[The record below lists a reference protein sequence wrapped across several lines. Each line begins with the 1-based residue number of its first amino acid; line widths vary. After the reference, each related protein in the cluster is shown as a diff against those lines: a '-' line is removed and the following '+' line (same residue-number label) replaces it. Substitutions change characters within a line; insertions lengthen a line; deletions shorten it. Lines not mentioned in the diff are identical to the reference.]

1 MKLAP
6 AASASWW
13 FITRKYPPAVGGMER
28 LSYELMTRMSLR
40 RPTTEVVLRR
50 RAWTMPLFMATAAA
64 RLVAG
69 CVKGEVAFVHL
80 SDGVLAPLALIARM
94 FRVPVGV
101 TLHGLDVVY
110 DALAYRAWRSAFL
123 RGFDLYVCNSEA
135 TRVAARGIGLPG
147 ARLRVIGIGVDAP
160 PGSHDATRET
170 DCLLFVGRLVRRKGL
185 AWFVR
190 HVLPTLAHTRP
201 QVRLVVL
208 GDGPERE
215 AIVAS
220 ARDAGVADRLVWPA
234 SRDDATKAQWL
245 ARATLCIMPNVPVRG
260 DMEGFGI
267 VALEAAA
274 AACPVVAADLEGLRE
289 AVAEGR
295 AGTLVPAADAPAW
308 IRATSELLDDPA
320 RRDQA
325 AENARRYVLRHFQWD
340 AIVDAYE
347 RAFTEAILARHPR
360 LVA

>member
-1 MKLAP
+1 MKP
-6 AASASWW
+6 ASAQSARWW

-40 RPTTEVVLRR
+40 RPTAEVILRR
-50 RAWTMPLFMATAAA
+50 RAWTLPFFMATAAA

-69 CVKGEVAFVHL
+69 CVRGEVAFVHL
-80 SDGVLAPLALIARM
+80 SDGVLAPLALIARL

-110 DALAYRAWRSAFL
+110 DTLAYRAWRNAFL

-135 TRVAARGIGLPG
+135 TCAAARGIGLPS

-160 PGSHDATRET
+160 SASHEAARET

-190 HVLPTLAHTRP
+190 QVLPALAQVRP
-201 QVRLVVL
+201 RLRLVVL
-208 GDGPERE
+208 GDGPERD

-220 ARDAGVADRLVWPA
+220 ARDAGVTDRVVWPA
-234 SRDDATKAQWL
+234 SRDDATKAHWL
-245 ARATLCIMPNVPVRG
+245 GRATLCVMPNVPVRG

-274 AACPVVAADLEGLRE
+274 AGCPVVAADLEGLRE

-295 AGTLVPAADAPAW
+295 AGTLAPAQDASAW
-308 IRATSELLDDPA
+308 IRAISELLDDPA

-325 AENARRYVLRHFQWD
+325 AENARRHVARHFQWD
-340 AIVDAYE
+340 SIVDAYE
-347 RAFTEAILARHPR
+347 FAFTEAILARHPR